1 MHDLVTWSCLS
12 GNDAPFVSTF
22 PARQPAPSLSALGI
36 MPVSSYQRQ
45 FQAYIRNKQQNMLLL
60 FTRVWNTSSYAVVVE
75 DSLEVDDL

>member
-45 FQAYIRNKQQNMLLL
+45 VQSYQEQTTKHAVTLYQGLEHFLLCCCRGRFL
-60 FTRVWNTSSYAVVVE
+60 RG
-75 DSLEVDDL
+75 